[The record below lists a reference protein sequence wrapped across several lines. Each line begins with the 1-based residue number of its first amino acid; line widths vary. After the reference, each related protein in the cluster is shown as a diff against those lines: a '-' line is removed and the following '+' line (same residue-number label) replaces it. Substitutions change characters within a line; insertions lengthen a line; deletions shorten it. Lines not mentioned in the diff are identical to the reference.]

1 MNVLHET
8 PDFTFKASSKSS
20 LHARFPASVE
30 QRPRPQVP
38 AATGHPPPEI
48 ELDFVQQLQNP
59 RKVHQRHSSS
69 HGSRPPSI
77 QESIGGP
84 RTPKSPSSPSFLGF
98 GWFFIYFLV
107 FWGGTKNPIHSIVFD
122 RNVKTFFTLCI
133 L

>member
-1 MNVLHET
+1 MVNCPRAVFALIALNFLH
-8 PDFTFKASSKSS
+8 DFTFKASSKISS
-20 LHARFPASVE
+20 SSVHARFPNVE

-38 AATGHPPPEI
+38 AGGHPPPEI

-59 RKVHQRHSSS
+59 RKVHHQRHSSS

-98 GWFFIYFLV
+98 GWFFIYFQV
-107 FWGGTKNPIHSIVFD
+107 WT
-122 RNVKTFFTLCI
+122 
-133 L
+133 

>member
-1 MNVLHET
+1 MILNRFV
-8 PDFTFKASSKSS
+8 FQASSKSM
-20 LHARFPASVE
+20 HARFPSVE
-30 QRPRPQVP
+30 QRRPQVP
-38 AATGHPPPEI
+38 PPPEI

-98 GWFFIYFLV
+98 GWFIDLIFLNLKV
-107 FWGGTKNPIHSIVFD
+107 ANLLKSIVPQY
-122 RNVKTFFTLCI
+122 
-133 L
+133 